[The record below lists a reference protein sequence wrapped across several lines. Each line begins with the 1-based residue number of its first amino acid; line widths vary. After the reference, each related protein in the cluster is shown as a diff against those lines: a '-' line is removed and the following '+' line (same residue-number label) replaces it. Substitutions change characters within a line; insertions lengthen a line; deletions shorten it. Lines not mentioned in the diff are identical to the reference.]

1 MKNIY
6 LALKLIVNL
15 FLFCFYSLVAIIF
28 WDFLFGSFIVYVLE
42 QEVTTQNDIA
52 HYKIA
57 IFVFILTAIL
67 TIVFRKYLY
76 ISLNNEKK
84 EKEDENLEIYVNKE
98 IKK

>member
-28 WDFLFGSFIVYVLE
+28 WDFLFGSFLKFVLE
-42 QEVTTQNDIA
+42 QEVTTQNDMS

>member
-15 FLFCFYSLVAIIF
+15 FLFCFYSVIAIIF
-28 WDFLFGSFIVYVLE
+28 WDFLFGSFMKFVLE
-42 QEVTTQNDIA
+42 QEVPNA
-52 HYKIA
+52 NSMSHKKIA

-84 EKEDENLEIYVNKE
+84 ETDDENLEIYVNKE